1 ARLYALGFY
10 SLVGAWAV
18 GAGGYPDLAC
28 NAVLAVAGVAVA
40 LAAGT
45 GAQAAARRRE
55 FLGEVIPGF
64 GGFALSAIAIGTPL
78 SLVAGLVMLAT
89 ASALI
94 ACLALLPDRTGLA
107 PLVAV
112 AAAARP

>member
-1 ARLYALGFY
+1 M
-10 SLVGAWAV
+10 
-18 GAGGYPDLAC
+18 
-28 NAVLAVAGVAVA
+28 A
-40 LAAGT
+40 LAAGAR
-45 GAQAAARRRE
+45 AQAAATRRE

-78 SLVAGLVMLAT
+78 SLVAGLVMLST

-107 PLVAV
+107 SLVAV
-112 AAAARP
+112 AAAIGLPPGIAFGSRAIGIVRPGS